1 MDEHFGII
9 LMIDALGVSKYN
21 FEKCKTFLEK
31 RRNLEQYLKTQKKAL
46 GTLLGASHY
55 KNSSTSIFG
64 DTIIHCWPIKEN
76 QDDRYFVLADVVVDS
91 CEIMYW
97 GLTNGIL
104 FRGCISV
111 GEYITEKNTV
121 LGPAL
126 FDANDWYESAD
137 WFGIIFSPKAQI
149 WVESVLEEKKRR
161 SKHKQTAGLGLQE
174 FLVPYDVP
182 LSHHSGSQTSK
193 KFLTIGW
200 PETYNK
206 SAEFE
211 KIDGTPRENLLKDL
225 FKIDQSKEGESKFKN
240 SIDFF
245 DWHKR
250 EFYQNRKFT
259 RPQIKQQKTKN

>member
-21 FEKCKTFLEK
+21 LEKCKTFLEK
-31 RRNLEQYLKTQKKAL
+31 RRHLERELKVRKNVL
-46 GTLLGASHY
+46 GSLPGASHY

-64 DTIIHCWPIKEN
+64 DTIIHCWPIEKD
-76 QDDRYFVLADVVVDS
+76 QDDRYFVLTDVVSDS
-91 CEIMYW
+91 CEIMHW

-111 GEYITEKNTV
+111 GEYVTEKNTV

-137 WFGIIFSPKAQI
+137 WFGIIVSPKGQL
-149 WVESVLEEKKRR
+149 WVELVLEEYKRK
-161 SKHKQTAGLGLQE
+161 SKHPQTAGLGLQE

-182 LSHHSGSQTSK
+182 LSYCSGSQTTK
-193 KFLTIGW
+193 RFLTIGW
-200 PETYNK
+200 PETYDKTGEYKNTN
-206 SAEFE
+206 E
-211 KIDGTPRENLLKDL
+211 THRENLLKDL
-225 FKIDQSKEGESKFKN
+225 FKMDQSKEGESKFKN

-245 DWHKR
+245 DWHKK
-250 EFYQNRKFT
+250 EFYQNRKFVL
-259 RPQIKQQKTKN
+259 PQVKQQK